1 MWQEREVKMIEKVN
15 FGFLKVSKK
24 IKDEMISNL
33 FTSVSDKYDL
43 MNDVMSFGLHRLW
56 KKRMVSMCNPRNIS
70 KVIDI
75 ASGTGDI
82 SLELLKKNKN
92 LSVTCL
98 DSSQEMHKICKRK
111 MVDNG
116 FVKNIKYVRS
126 SIEKCNLKDN
136 SFDVASTAFGFRNFT
151 DYNLS
156 LKNIYRMLK
165 PGGKIIILEL
175 CTPKN
180 KYMNKVFQ
188 EYTFKIIP
196 QLGKVIANDSD
207 SYNYLA
213 ESIKMHPNPTK
224 VLEMLRINNFINTK
238 LFYLSGGI
246 VTIHIGYKN

>member
-1 MWQEREVKMIEKVN
+1 MKSHHKNSER
-15 FGFLKVSKK
+15 FVSKVFS
-24 IKDEMISNL
+24 DV
-33 FTSVSDKYDL
+33 FDKYDL
-43 MNDVMSFGLHRLW
+43 MNDLMTLGVHRLW
-56 KKRMVSMCNPRNIS
+56 KREFIIWLNPQKNT
-70 KVIDI
+70 KLIDV

-175 CTPKN
+175 C
-180 KYMNKVFQ
+180 
-188 EYTFKIIP
+188 
-196 QLGKVIANDSD
+196 L
-207 SYNYLA
+207 
-213 ESIKMHPNPTK
+213 IK
-224 VLEMLRINNFINTK
+224 
-238 LFYLSGGI
+238 
-246 VTIHIGYKN
+246 

>member
-1 MWQEREVKMIEKVN
+1 
-15 FGFLKVSKK
+15 
-24 IKDEMISNL
+24 
-33 FTSVSDKYDL
+33 
-43 MNDVMSFGLHRLW
+43 
-56 KKRMVSMCNPRNIS
+56 
-70 KVIDI
+70 
-75 ASGTGDI
+75 
-82 SLELLKKNKN
+82 
-92 LSVTCL
+92 
-98 DSSQEMHKICKRK
+98 
-111 MVDNG
+111 MVDNC
-116 FVKNIKYVRS
+116 FVKNINYVRS

-136 SFDVASTAFGFRNFT
+136 SFYVASTAFGFMNFT

-188 EYTFKIIP
+188 EYTFKLIP

-238 LFYLSGGI
+238 FFYLSGGI